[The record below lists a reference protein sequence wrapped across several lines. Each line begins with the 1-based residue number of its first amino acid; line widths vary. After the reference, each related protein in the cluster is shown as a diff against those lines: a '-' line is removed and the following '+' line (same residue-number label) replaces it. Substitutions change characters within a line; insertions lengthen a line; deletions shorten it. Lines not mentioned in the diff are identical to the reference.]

1 MIQVL
6 VVNFLTSNSAKTFGR
21 SPSRKQNYSSKNES
35 SVEESFEDLLLKYK
49 QIQLELEHINKD
61 ERLALS
67 NREENEKQDD
77 EKTVDTEDQKT
88 VENDSIKTDTVKEV
102 PPEEKNPVMG
112 FQAFELKPLRQKL
125 PTPAERSRLKKSKEG
140 MKQSSQKS
148 EVTESGQGKEML
160 VKLF

>member
-1 MIQVL
+1 M
-6 VVNFLTSNSAKTFGR
+6 
-21 SPSRKQNYSSKNES
+21 
-35 SVEESFEDLLLKYK
+35 EESFEDLLLKYK

-67 NREENEKQDD
+67 NREENEKQDG
-77 EKTVDTEDQKT
+77 EKTVDTEDQIT
-88 VENDSIKTDTVKEV
+88 VESDSIKTDAIKEV

-125 PTPAERSRLKKSKEG
+125 PTPVERSRLKKGKEG

-148 EVTESGQGKEML
+148 ELTESGQGKEIL

>member
-1 MIQVL
+1 M
-6 VVNFLTSNSAKTFGR
+6 
-21 SPSRKQNYSSKNES
+21 
-35 SVEESFEDLLLKYK
+35 EESFEDLLLKYK

-67 NREENEKQDD
+67 NREENEKQDG
-77 EKTVDTEDQKT
+77 EKVDTEDQKT
-88 VENDSIKTDTVKEV
+88 VENDSIKTDSVKEG

-125 PTPAERSRLKKSKEG
+125 PTPAERSRLKKGKEG

-148 EVTESGQGKEML
+148 EAAESGQGKEIL
-160 VKLF
+160 AKLF

>member
-1 MIQVL
+1 M
-6 VVNFLTSNSAKTFGR
+6 
-21 SPSRKQNYSSKNES
+21 
-35 SVEESFEDLLLKYK
+35 EESFEDLLLKYK

-148 EVTESGQGKEML
+148 EVTESGQGKEIL
-160 VKLF
+160 VNLFYFASSICLLLSIVFINCWGKLYCN